1 MKFLKTNNSNFSI
14 EITPLIDIVFLLV
27 IFFVVTSKVGDSQF
41 LSLELPKTES
51 FTSNVVKDTNEVSIL
66 SDGTVLIN
74 GVTAPISDR
83 ELINELV
90 FSLDRT
96 FDKVILSAEE
106 NTYHQWVVEMM
117 DILNKNGY
125 SQVQIRTI
133 RLRKRKIALE
143 DCFLTHLDI
152 SGRS

>member
-96 FDKVILSAEE
+96 LDKVILSAEE

-133 RLRKRKIALE
+133 RL
-143 DCFLTHLDI
+143 
-152 SGRS
+152 

>member
-1 MKFLKTNNSNFSI
+1 MKFINSNESNFSI

-51 FTSNVVKDTNEVSIL
+51 FSSSTSKEQNEVSIL

-74 GVTAPISDR
+74 GITAPISDR

-90 FSLDRT
+90 FSLDTR

-106 NTYHQWVVEMM
+106 NAYHQWVVELM

-125 SQVQIRTI
+125 SEVQIRTI
-133 RLRKRKIALE
+133 RL
-143 DCFLTHLDI
+143 
-152 SGRS
+152 

>member
-51 FTSNVVKDTNEVSIL
+51 FTSTMVKDTNEISIL

-96 FDKVILSAEE
+96 FDRVILSAEE

-133 RLRKRKIALE
+133 RL
-143 DCFLTHLDI
+143 
-152 SGRS
+152 